1 MARSKKTKT
10 VVVDEPVQATQP
22 VEEQATAWIAT
33 EAWELTPE
41 ESVATVVEGEITTAE
56 TIQPENLEGTTT
68 INTAEALDARK
79 EAAEKPEEEKK
90 PEEELGEKGE
100 TAEDKAAVERLIAKE
115 RQNRAA
121 VVAANNAPIRQIPSR
136 VITDPFGKKTTI
148 YQPQVVRKVYKDSNV
163 KNAAVWVNARRG
175 EIVKEDEMLKK
186 D

>member
-10 VVVDEPVQATQP
+10 VVVDEPAQATQP

-33 EAWELTPE
+33 EAWQLTPE
-41 ESVATVVEGEITTAE
+41 ESVATVVEGEMTTAE
-56 TIQPENLEGTTT
+56 TIQPENLEGTVTDNN
-68 INTAEALDARK
+68 IPEQK
-79 EAAEKPEEEKK
+79 EEKEEKEEDKK

-100 TAEDKAAVERLIAKE
+100 TAEDRAEVERLIAKE

-121 VVAANNAPIRQIPSR
+121 VVVANNRPIRQIPSR
-136 VITDPFGKKTTI
+136 VITDPFGKKTVI
-148 YQPQVVRKVYKDSNV
+148 YQPQTVKKNYKDSNV

>member
-1 MARSKKTKT
+1 MAKEKKEKT
-10 VVVDEPVQATQP
+10 VVVDEPVQATQT
-22 VEEQATAWIAT
+22 VKEVTTAWVAT
-33 EAWELTPE
+33 EAEQV
-41 ESVATVVEGEITTAE
+41 VAETAE
-56 TIQPENLEGTTT
+56 ATEWLTT

-79 EAAEKPEEEKK
+79 AEEEKPEEEKAENENIENPEGEGEEDHIVEDNEK
-90 PEEELGEKGE
+90 VEKDEKDEKEMSEEEKL
-100 TAEDKAAVERLIAKE
+100 
-115 RQNRAA
+115 AA

-175 EIVKEDEMLKK
+175 EIVREDEMLKK